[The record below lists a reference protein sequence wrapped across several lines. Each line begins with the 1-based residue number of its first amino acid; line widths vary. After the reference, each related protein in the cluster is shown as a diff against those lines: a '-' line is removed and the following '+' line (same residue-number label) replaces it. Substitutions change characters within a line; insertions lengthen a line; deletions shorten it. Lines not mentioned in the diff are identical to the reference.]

1 MKAALDRVA
10 HSLPEG
16 SLPTLGG
23 SYRQGEEEE
32 GVPRGRGFRTA
43 CGLQNEYPYNPLWY
57 VEESYIHSCSL
68 YHTYKYYSVYWY
80 PSTMVARNMNTEK

>member
-23 SYRQGEEEE
+23 AYRQGQEGEEED
-32 GVPRGRGFRTA
+32 GTQRGRGFRTA

-57 VEESYIHSCSL
+57 GSKSRIYKSMSY
-68 YHTYKYYSVYWY
+68 
-80 PSTMVARNMNTEK
+80 